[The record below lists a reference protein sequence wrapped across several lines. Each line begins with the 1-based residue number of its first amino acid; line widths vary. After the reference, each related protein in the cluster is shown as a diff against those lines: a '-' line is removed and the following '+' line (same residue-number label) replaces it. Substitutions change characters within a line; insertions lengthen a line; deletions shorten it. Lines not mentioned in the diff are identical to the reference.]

1 MSQPIGKKR
10 IHELETFE
18 GELTDAVLLMSK
30 DNKEYKLDVS
40 RLQNDRLYLACGTP
54 FPKLVFQNDKTLY
67 NINPYN
73 DYDTYEVTA
82 NKGQVSKVVRGAFS
96 VMAGSLPIG
105 EKIQLTITRNGVPF
119 EFEVTVSGPRI
130 TTPIW
135 TLPVNGS
142 KLSVTPTFGVTDY
155 QAYPYTNIS
164 VQQTATSW
172 EISTSEDFSTT
183 VFQSLNDI
191 INKSTISIPEGKLE
205 PGQTYY
211 ARVRFH
217 NAVTESDWS
226 VVQFS
231 VGEAFI
237 QRPSLIEPTV
247 DMVLS
252 ASNITLKTDV
262 FKWVGDEP
270 AETHVSTDWQVTYGS
285 NDFDEMNNFIS
296 QLEDA
301 INLTSYKLPP
311 DRVYAGNSYRARVR
325 FRGERSVSDWSEPLT
340 FRVSRGN
347 VPTSEFQSISPSGIS
362 GNSIGA
368 ELACADNGLLFA
380 TTGVAQK
387 AKFLHIFKKS
397 FPSYNKV
404 ASLATVTEVDADRDG
419 RCPISMSADGKII
432 VVGVNA
438 SKANEDHGEVIVYR
452 NPDDAEWSTING
464 TTLAGLPAEGF
475 HGLAVKLSKDGNR
488 LIVGNGTKTLSMY
501 SNTDQFTTRTAVT
514 PTLSAEDATCG
525 GIGSIAMSE
534 DGNGLVLGEANGT
547 KFHVLDWESDNWVTK
562 ASITP
567 KDLTEK
573 ATIKVAASNDLSTIL
588 VSVIETHK
596 YYVYKKTGD
605 SWTLLQVLDY
615 TELDYSITSTRYPSG
630 DINVAPTGSWLI
642 FGMVGSLGSIFNLQ
656 NGKYQRQ
663 NSIYGNNI
671 SDPENYHFYT
681 SYAISAQNDL
691 FAGADVKENVSY
703 FPQIK
708 VYM

>member
-1 MSQPIGKKR
+1 MAQPIGKKR
-10 IHELETFE
+10 IHELEAFE
-18 GELTDAVLLMSK
+18 GELAGVVLLMSK
-30 DNKEYKLDVS
+30 DNKEYKLDAS
-40 RLQNDRLYLACGTP
+40 RLQNDKLYLACGTP

-67 NINPYN
+67 SINPYS
-73 DYDTYEVTA
+73 DYDTYEVSA
-82 NKGQVSKVVRGAFS
+82 NKGRVSKVARDTFS

-130 TTPIW
+130 TTPTW

-155 QAYPYTNIS
+155 QAYPYINIS
-164 VQQTATSW
+164 NQQTATSW

-183 VFQSLNDI
+183 VFQSLNDV
-191 INKSTISIPEGKLE
+191 INKTTISIPEGKLE

-237 QRPSLIEPTV
+237 QRPTLIEPTV

-252 ASNITLKTDV
+252 ASNITLKTDA
-262 FKWVGDEP
+262 FKWVGGEP
-270 AETHVSTDWQVTYGS
+270 AETHVSTDWQVTYGN
-285 NDFDEMNNFIS
+285 NDFDEYNNTVS
-296 QLEDA
+296 VTEDTL
-301 INLTSYKLPP
+301 NLTSYKLPS
-311 DRVYAGNSYRARVR
+311 DRVYANNSYRARVR
-325 FRGERSVSDWSEPLT
+325 FRSEKSVSDWSESLT

-347 VPTSEFQSISPSGIS
+347 VPSNEFQSFSASGFT

-368 ELACADNGLLFA
+368 ELACTDDGLLFA

-387 AKFLHIFKKS
+387 AKFLHIFKKD

-404 ASLATVTEVDADRDG
+404 ASLATATEVDADRDG
-419 RCPISMSADGKII
+419 RCPVSMSADGKII
-432 VVGVNA
+432 VVGVSA
-438 SKANEDHGEVIVYR
+438 SKANENHGEVIVYR
-452 NPDDAEWSTING
+452 NPDDAEWNTING

-488 LIVGNGTKTLSMY
+488 LIVGNGTKVLSMY
-501 SNTDQFTTRTAVT
+501 SNTDQFATRTAVS

-534 DGNGLVLGEANGT
+534 DGNGLVLGESNGT
-547 KFHVLDWESDNWVTK
+547 KFHVLAWESGNWVTK

-567 KDLTEK
+567 KDLAEK
-573 ATIKVAASNDLSTIL
+573 AMIKVAASSDLSTIL
-588 VSVIETHK
+588 VSVVETHK

-605 SWTLLQVLDY
+605 SWSLFQTLDY
-615 TELDYSITSTRYPSG
+615 TELDYSITATRYPSG
-630 DINVAPTGSWLI
+630 DINVAPSGSWMI
-642 FGMVGSLGSIFNLQ
+642 FGMVGSLGSIFEFRN
-656 NGKYQRQ
+656 NTYQRQ
-663 NSIYGNNI
+663 NSIYGNSL

-681 SYAISAQNDL
+681 SQAISAQNDL
-691 FAGADVKENVSY
+691 FIGVDVKESASY